1 MSAYMTMLTCPDFL
15 YIKKEDIILNAFQ
28 LKKLKKFTQNKRRTT
43 MGAYSNAPKDGTLIE
58 IVFAYTKY
66 PLLYSLDQLA
76 LHPARNRKR
85 GKKRRKAMSK
95 HTPGPWKVT
104 SESNNTLIECEDGY
118 VIAQIKGVSLSVEGF
133 NYEANAR
140 LIAAS
145 PKMYEL
151 LDKLREVIIETSEN
165 GNSTT
170 GLMTVWNTI
179 ATDGMDLLDEIDGQ
193 EADHENN

>member
-1 MSAYMTMLTCPDFL
+1 
-15 YIKKEDIILNAFQ
+15 
-28 LKKLKKFTQNKRRTT
+28 
-43 MGAYSNAPKDGTLIE
+43 
-58 IVFAYTKY
+58 
-66 PLLYSLDQLA
+66 
-76 LHPARNRKR
+76 
-85 GKKRRKAMSK
+85 MSK

-104 SESNNTLIECEDGY
+104 SESHNPLIECEDGY

-151 LDKLREVIIETSEN
+151 LDKLRNVINDTCEH
-165 GNSTT
+165 GNHSS
-170 GLMTVWNTI
+170 GLMTVWNTM
-179 ATDGMDLLDEIDGQ
+179 ANDGMDLLDEIDGQ

>member
-1 MSAYMTMLTCPDFL
+1 
-15 YIKKEDIILNAFQ
+15 
-28 LKKLKKFTQNKRRTT
+28 
-43 MGAYSNAPKDGTLIE
+43 
-58 IVFAYTKY
+58 
-66 PLLYSLDQLA
+66 
-76 LHPARNRKR
+76 
-85 GKKRRKAMSK
+85 MSK
-95 HTPGPWKVT
+95 HAPGPWKVT
-104 SESNNTLIECEDGY
+104 SESHNPLIECEDGY
-118 VIAQIKGVSLSVEGF
+118 VIAQIKGVSLSVAGF

-140 LIAAS
+140 LIAAA